1 MRTAYRW
8 SLLVVFVLANG
19 ALIVWAWRNLSD
31 AADEIRERAP
41 ESRQPQFGPAAPG
54 KSSIVVNPSSTQ
66 EERQRASTE
75 WYARTDKMAYDLI
88 AKWNRDPVIKLA
100 SDELPA
106 AVESLPEAD
115 CILLPEGAIAINSA
129 TLSEPV
135 KRDLDTALT
144 ALLQAYRHQTS
155 DAVIEYMLGRGKVVD
170 PDQRKR
176 MERAL
181 VKKGIKEL
189 EKLSDEDVYRTMCT
203 TFQANAHWSGLVA
216 DSSCRQFWDGKKV
229 PLNRVGSFNQNFVVG
244 AQTKPMEQADYLVHL
259 LRGTS
264 SGPHNFVSTTGS
276 LEEAHENDA
285 EVLLCD
291 VQLVVELDEALSR
304 AKMPYLI
311 RFWFNEA
318 QEKWQPVAMI
328 SFNSSPKGGPHPSA
342 PF

>member
-8 SLLVVFVLANG
+8 SLLVVFVFANG

-31 AADEIRERAP
+31 AADEIRDRAP
-41 ESRQPQFGPAAPG
+41 ESRQPQSGPAAPG
-54 KSSIVVNPSSTQ
+54 KSGIVVNPSSTK
-66 EERQRASTE
+66 EESKRASAE
-75 WYARTDKMAYDLI
+75 WYARTEKMAYDLI
-88 AKWNRDPVIKLA
+88 EKWNRDPVINLN

-106 AVESLPEAD
+106 AVESLPETD
-115 CILLPEGAIAINSA
+115 CILLPEGASAINSA
-129 TLSEPV
+129 TLPEQV

-229 PLNRVGSFNQNFVVG
+229 PLNRVGSFSQSFVSG
-244 AQTKPMEQADYLVHL
+244 PPAKPMDQTEYLTHL
-259 LRGTS
+259 LRGTL
-264 SGPHNFVSTTGS
+264 SGPHNFVSTNGS
-276 LEEAHENDA
+276 LEDAHRTDA
-285 EVLLCD
+285 QVLLCD
-291 VQLVVELDEALSR
+291 LQLVIELDESFSR
-304 AKMPYLI
+304 AKAPYLI
-311 RFWFNEA
+311 RFWFNSA
-318 QEKWQPVAMI
+318 LQKWQPETKI
-328 SFNSSPKGGPHPSA
+328 SFSSTPKGGPL
-342 PF
+342 PFVPF